1 MTTPPTSDDR
11 APDAPATPPATT
23 SPTSDDRTS
32 DDRTSDAPATPP
44 AATPPAA
51 TATAAARAQGSSAQ
65 AATHRARAH
74 SFNAAAAQ
82 YAANRPSYPPA
93 LFDALEELTG
103 RPLEGARVV
112 DVGAGTGL
120 ATARL
125 HERGADVIAVEP
137 GAGMAAEFRRT
148 LPGVPV
154 VRGNGNALPLA
165 GHSAA
170 LLTYAQSW
178 HWTDPALAVP
188 EALRVLRPGGALALW
203 WNTEALDVPWIAES
217 ARRVDRHFEG
227 LNLSAEKR
235 NFDAR
240 FADPTGTLDFV
251 HREIRWS
258 RRVPLD
264 IHLANLGS
272 HSVFLTDTEERAAA
286 FFAEERRHLLAV
298 FPDGLVEE
306 TYDVHLLLG
315 TTPTA

>member
-1 MTTPPTSDDR
+1 MTTPPTPDDR
-11 APDAPATPPATT
+11 ATPKAAPA
-23 SPTSDDRTS
+23 R
-32 DDRTSDAPATPP
+32 
-44 AATPPAA
+44 AANH
-51 TATAAARAQGSSAQ
+51 G
-65 AATHRARAH
+65 ARAH

-103 RPLEGARVV
+103 RPLKSARAV

-125 HERGADVIAVEP
+125 HERGADVVAVEP
-137 GAGMAAEFRRT
+137 GAGMATEFRRT

-165 GHSAA
+165 GRSAD
-170 LLTYAQSW
+170 LLTYAQAW

-203 WNTEALDVPWIAES
+203 WNTDALDVPWIAES

-227 LNLSAEKR
+227 LNLTAEKR
-235 NFDAR
+235 TFEAR
-240 FADPTGTLDFV
+240 FADPTGHLDFV
-251 HREIRWS
+251 HRVIRWT

-264 IHLANLGS
+264 THLANLGS

-286 FFAEERRHLLAV
+286 FFADERRHLLTV
-298 FPDGLVEE
+298 FPDGVVEE
-306 TYDVHLLLG
+306 TYDVHLLVAR
-315 TTPTA
+315 TPTA